1 MGSIDLSSVRSCWG
15 NSNFDYVHSDSVGNS
30 GGILCIWDPNSFRR
44 SSFTRSDY
52 FVIVRGV
59 WLKSG
64 IDLMIVVVYA
74 PQEAKEKRMLW
85 DYLAHVS
92 NQWVGKLVMMGDFN
106 EVRYKSD
113 RYGSNFNAHDA
124 EIFNS
129 FIYNAGLDEVP
140 LGGSAYTWCLKSASK
155 MSKLDRFFVSEN
167 LLSMC
172 PNITAIT
179 LERFIS
185 DHRPILLREVRY
197 DYGPIPFRFYRY
209 WLEVD
214 GFDKLVRD
222 SWNVA
227 PVNKKNVIRNFMGKL
242 KFLKDHI
249 RSWLS
254 IHRSNSRGEIY
265 FLKEELRYCGEV
277 IDKGDCSNEVVPKRT
292 EILNKIHQ
300 VNNIQASEIAQKAKI
315 KWAIEGDENVKF
327 FHGMLNKKRNQSNIR
342 GIMVNGTWVDDP
354 VQVKREFFE
363 HFRGRFDK
371 PSVNRAC
378 IDTPFPVS
386 LSIDQKEDME
396 RRISKEEVKR
406 AVWDC
411 GVDKSPGPDGFSFS
425 FYRHFWPVIEKDVF
439 EAVDYFFMYG
449 EIPNGCNSNFIALIP
464 KILDANMVKDFRPI
478 SLIGSLY
485 KIIAKILANR
495 LVGVL
500 GDLVNEVQ
508 SAFVADR
515 QILDGPFILD
525 EVLQWCRR
533 KKKHALIF
541 KVDFE
546 KAFDSVRWDFVDDVL
561 NKFGFG
567 ERWRTWIQSC
577 LRSSRGSILVNG
589 SPTEEFQFFRGL
601 KQGDPLSPFLFIL
614 IMESLHISFQRVVD
628 AGLFTGIKINSMV
641 NLSHL
646 FYADDAIFLGQWSE
660 LNIDSLVRVLDCF
673 FRASGLRINMCK
685 SKIMGVNVEDG
696 MVKNA
701 ASKLGCLVLKTPF
714 TYLGTK
720 VGGNMSRKQAWKE
733 VVDKVLSRLSRWKM
747 KLLSI
752 GGRLTLL
759 KSVLGSMPIFHM
771 SIFKVPSSI
780 LKSLE
785 SIRSRFFNGQDP
797 KSNKASW
804 VKWNKVL
811 TPKDKGGLG
820 VSSLFALNRGLMLKW
835 VWRFYSQKCS
845 LWTKVIKAIY
855 GEDGNLNKDVS
866 GGVRTCWT
874 SIVHEVRVLQ
884 GRGINVADYIRLKL
898 GNGENTRFWVDNWYE
913 GGVIKELFPRM
924 FALELNK
931 NATVS
936 SKLNASSLDNSF
948 RRKARSGIEEMQLNS
963 LAEISR
969 MTTLVPC
976 EDRYVWT
983 LESDGVFSVA
993 SIRKEIDGNRFQD
1006 VSLPTR
1012 WVKSVPIKVNIIAW
1026 KVKSNALPTRFNI
1039 SRRGMDID
1047 SIVCPIC
1054 NAGVESTNHIFF
1066 QCVVVRQIMRKI
1078 SSWWNIDYSDVNSYE
1093 EWRVWLV
1100 SIRIQSK
1107 LKGVLEG
1114 VYYGLWWYMWNFRNK
1129 LMFDKK
1135 IPEKALIYDNLVS
1148 SFFYWCKFRCKAS
1161 FKWDDWLK
1169 NPYIV
1174 LV

>member
-227 PVNKKNVIRNFMGKL
+227 PVNKKNAIRNFMGKL
-242 KFLKDHI
+242 KFLKDRI

-265 FLKEELRYCGEV
+265 FLKEELRSCDEV
-277 IDKGDCSNEVVPKRT
+277 IDKGDCSNEVVHKRT

-811 TPKDKGGLG
+811 TPKDKGGWNGESPKFWLDHWHTRG
-820 VSSLFALNRGLMLKW
+820 IFKDIFPRLYALESS
-835 VWRFYSQKCS
+835 
-845 LWTKVIKAIY
+845 
-855 GEDGNLNKDVS
+855 KDV
-866 GGVRTCWT
+866 
-874 SIVHEVRVLQ
+874 
-884 GRGINVADYIRLKL
+884 
-898 GNGENTRFWVDNWYE
+898 
-913 GGVIKELFPRM
+913 
-924 FALELNK
+924 
-931 NATVS
+931 TVS
-936 SKLNASSLDNSF
+936 SKIGDTSLVCSF
-948 RRKARSGIEEMQLNS
+948 RRIPRGGIEQNQFDS
-963 LAEISR
+963 LVE
-969 MTTLVPC
+969 LVRSVTIVLLLTGL
-976 EDRYVWT
+976 E
-983 LESDGVFSVA
+983 LESG
-993 SIRKEIDGNRFQD
+993 E
-1006 VSLPTR
+1006 
-1012 WVKSVPIKVNIIAW
+1012 
-1026 KVKSNALPTRFNI
+1026 
-1039 SRRGMDID
+1039 
-1047 SIVCPIC
+1047 
-1054 NAGVESTNHIFF
+1054 
-1066 QCVVVRQIMRKI
+1066 
-1078 SSWWNIDYSDVNSYE
+1078 
-1093 EWRVWLV
+1093 
-1100 SIRIQSK
+1100 
-1107 LKGVLEG
+1107 
-1114 VYYGLWWYMWNFRNK
+1114 
-1129 LMFDKK
+1129 
-1135 IPEKALIYDNLVS
+1135 
-1148 SFFYWCKFRCKAS
+1148 
-1161 FKWDDWLK
+1161 
-1169 NPYIV
+1169 
-1174 LV
+1174 

>member
-227 PVNKKNVIRNFMGKL
+227 PVNKKNAIRNFMGKL
-242 KFLKDHI
+242 KFLKDRI

-265 FLKEELRYCGEV
+265 FLKEELRSCDEV
-277 IDKGDCSNEVVPKRT
+277 IDKGDCSNEVVHKRT

-546 KAFDSVRWDFVDDVL
+546 KSFDSVRWDFVDDVL

-646 FYADDAIFLGQWSE
+646 FYAYDAIFLGQWSA
-660 LNIDSLVRVLDCF
+660 LNIDSLVR
-673 FRASGLRINMCK
+673 
-685 SKIMGVNVEDG
+685 
-696 MVKNA
+696 
-701 ASKLGCLVLKTPF
+701 
-714 TYLGTK
+714 
-720 VGGNMSRKQAWKE
+720 
-733 VVDKVLSRLSRWKM
+733 
-747 KLLSI
+747 
-752 GGRLTLL
+752 
-759 KSVLGSMPIFHM
+759 GS
-771 SIFKVPSSI
+771 
-780 LKSLE
+780 
-785 SIRSRFFNGQDP
+785 
-797 KSNKASW
+797 
-804 VKWNKVL
+804 
-811 TPKDKGGLG
+811 
-820 VSSLFALNRGLMLKW
+820 
-835 VWRFYSQKCS
+835 
-845 LWTKVIKAIY
+845 
-855 GEDGNLNKDVS
+855 
-866 GGVRTCWT
+866 
-874 SIVHEVRVLQ
+874 
-884 GRGINVADYIRLKL
+884 
-898 GNGENTRFWVDNWYE
+898 
-913 GGVIKELFPRM
+913 
-924 FALELNK
+924 
-931 NATVS
+931 
-936 SKLNASSLDNSF
+936 
-948 RRKARSGIEEMQLNS
+948 
-963 LAEISR
+963 
-969 MTTLVPC
+969 
-976 EDRYVWT
+976 
-983 LESDGVFSVA
+983 
-993 SIRKEIDGNRFQD
+993 
-1006 VSLPTR
+1006 
-1012 WVKSVPIKVNIIAW
+1012 
-1026 KVKSNALPTRFNI
+1026 
-1039 SRRGMDID
+1039 
-1047 SIVCPIC
+1047 
-1054 NAGVESTNHIFF
+1054 
-1066 QCVVVRQIMRKI
+1066 
-1078 SSWWNIDYSDVNSYE
+1078 
-1093 EWRVWLV
+1093 
-1100 SIRIQSK
+1100 
-1107 LKGVLEG
+1107 
-1114 VYYGLWWYMWNFRNK
+1114 
-1129 LMFDKK
+1129 
-1135 IPEKALIYDNLVS
+1135 
-1148 SFFYWCKFRCKAS
+1148 
-1161 FKWDDWLK
+1161 
-1169 NPYIV
+1169 
-1174 LV
+1174 

>member
-1 MGSIDLSSVRSCWG
+1 MGKGV
-15 NSNFDYVHSDSVGNS
+15 VHSDSVGNS
-30 GGILCIWDPNSFRR
+30 GGILCIWDPNFFRR

-227 PVNKKNVIRNFMGKL
+227 PVNKKNAIRNFMGKL
-242 KFLKDHI
+242 KFLKDRI

-265 FLKEELRYCGEV
+265 FLKEELRSCDEV
-277 IDKGDCSNEVVPKRT
+277 IDKGDCSNEVVHKRT

-363 HFRGRFDK
+363 HFWGRFDK

-1114 VYYGLWWYMWNFRNK
+1114 VYYGL
-1129 LMFDKK
+1129 
-1135 IPEKALIYDNLVS
+1135 
-1148 SFFYWCKFRCKAS
+1148 
-1161 FKWDDWLK
+1161 
-1169 NPYIV
+1169 
-1174 LV
+1174 

>member
-1 MGSIDLSSVRSCWG
+1 MNFMSLNVQGLAQKAKKDWVKELCVKNKVNFVGLQETKMGSIDLSSVRSCWG

-227 PVNKKNVIRNFMGKL
+227 PVNKKNAIRNFMGKL
-242 KFLKDHI
+242 KFLKDRI

-265 FLKEELRYCGEV
+265 FLKEELRSCDEV
-277 IDKGDCSNEVVPKRT
+277 IDKGDCSNEVVHKRT

-567 ERWRTWIQSC
+567 ERWRT
-577 LRSSRGSILVNG
+577 
-589 SPTEEFQFFRGL
+589 
-601 KQGDPLSPFLFIL
+601 
-614 IMESLHISFQRVVD
+614 
-628 AGLFTGIKINSMV
+628 
-641 NLSHL
+641 
-646 FYADDAIFLGQWSE
+646 
-660 LNIDSLVRVLDCF
+660 
-673 FRASGLRINMCK
+673 
-685 SKIMGVNVEDG
+685 
-696 MVKNA
+696 
-701 ASKLGCLVLKTPF
+701 
-714 TYLGTK
+714 
-720 VGGNMSRKQAWKE
+720 
-733 VVDKVLSRLSRWKM
+733 
-747 KLLSI
+747 
-752 GGRLTLL
+752 
-759 KSVLGSMPIFHM
+759 
-771 SIFKVPSSI
+771 
-780 LKSLE
+780 
-785 SIRSRFFNGQDP
+785 
-797 KSNKASW
+797 
-804 VKWNKVL
+804 
-811 TPKDKGGLG
+811 
-820 VSSLFALNRGLMLKW
+820 
-835 VWRFYSQKCS
+835 
-845 LWTKVIKAIY
+845 
-855 GEDGNLNKDVS
+855 
-866 GGVRTCWT
+866 
-874 SIVHEVRVLQ
+874 
-884 GRGINVADYIRLKL
+884 
-898 GNGENTRFWVDNWYE
+898 
-913 GGVIKELFPRM
+913 
-924 FALELNK
+924 
-931 NATVS
+931 
-936 SKLNASSLDNSF
+936 
-948 RRKARSGIEEMQLNS
+948 
-963 LAEISR
+963 
-969 MTTLVPC
+969 
-976 EDRYVWT
+976 
-983 LESDGVFSVA
+983 
-993 SIRKEIDGNRFQD
+993 
-1006 VSLPTR
+1006 
-1012 WVKSVPIKVNIIAW
+1012 
-1026 KVKSNALPTRFNI
+1026 
-1039 SRRGMDID
+1039 
-1047 SIVCPIC
+1047 
-1054 NAGVESTNHIFF
+1054 
-1066 QCVVVRQIMRKI
+1066 
-1078 SSWWNIDYSDVNSYE
+1078 
-1093 EWRVWLV
+1093 
-1100 SIRIQSK
+1100 
-1107 LKGVLEG
+1107 
-1114 VYYGLWWYMWNFRNK
+1114 
-1129 LMFDKK
+1129 
-1135 IPEKALIYDNLVS
+1135 
-1148 SFFYWCKFRCKAS
+1148 
-1161 FKWDDWLK
+1161 
-1169 NPYIV
+1169 
-1174 LV
+1174 

>member
-1 MGSIDLSSVRSCWG
+1 MGSNTIVYIIQQVKSSSIMNPDIVDKNDPKDVQLQDEDTMYDIVSSVEG
-15 NSNFDYVHSDSVGNS
+15 NLIYLL
-30 GGILCIWDPNSFRR
+30 I
-44 SSFTRSDY
+44 FTS
-52 FVIVRGV
+52 
-59 WLKSG
+59 
-64 IDLMIVVVYA
+64 
-74 PQEAKEKRMLW
+74 
-85 DYLAHVS
+85 LA
-92 NQWVGKLVMMGDFN
+92 
-106 EVRYKSD
+106 
-113 RYGSNFNAHDA
+113 
-124 EIFNS
+124 
-129 FIYNAGLDEVP
+129 
-140 LGGSAYTWCLKSASK
+140 
-155 MSKLDRFFVSEN
+155 
-167 LLSMC
+167 
-172 PNITAIT
+172 
-179 LERFIS
+179 
-185 DHRPILLREVRY
+185 
-197 DYGPIPFRFYRY
+197 
-209 WLEVD
+209 
-214 GFDKLVRD
+214 
-222 SWNVA
+222 
-227 PVNKKNVIRNFMGKL
+227 
-242 KFLKDHI
+242 
-249 RSWLS
+249 
-254 IHRSNSRGEIY
+254 
-265 FLKEELRYCGEV
+265 
-277 IDKGDCSNEVVPKRT
+277 
-292 EILNKIHQ
+292 
-300 VNNIQASEIAQKAKI
+300 
-315 KWAIEGDENVKF
+315 
-327 FHGMLNKKRNQSNIR
+327 
-342 GIMVNGTWVDDP
+342 
-354 VQVKREFFE
+354 
-363 HFRGRFDK
+363 
-371 PSVNRAC
+371 
-378 IDTPFPVS
+378 S
-386 LSIDQKEDME
+386 L
-396 RRISKEEVKR
+396 ISKEEVKR
-406 AVWDC
+406 VVWDC

-1093 EWRVWLV
+1093 EWQVWLV
-1100 SIRIQSK
+1100 YIRIQSK

-1129 LMFDKK
+1129 LLFDKK
-1135 IPEKALIYDNLVS
+1135 IPEKALIFDNLIQKV
-1148 SFFYWCKFRCKAS
+1148 YE
-1161 FKWDDWLK
+1161 FKRFLDRLNDDNAIVVLHEDAQATLGDTNDPFTSILMSK
-1169 NPYIV
+1169 DFTDKYISANDAY
-1174 LV
+1174 

>member
-227 PVNKKNVIRNFMGKL
+227 PVNKKNAIRNFMGKL
-242 KFLKDHI
+242 KFLKDRI

-265 FLKEELRYCGEV
+265 FLKEELRSCDEV
-277 IDKGDCSNEVVPKRT
+277 IDKGDCSNEVVHKRT

-820 VSSLFALNRGLMLKW
+820 VTLVISLLIYSYSHRLHKLLISS
-835 VWRFYSQKCS
+835 V
-845 LWTKVIKAIY
+845 
-855 GEDGNLNKDVS
+855 
-866 GGVRTCWT
+866 
-874 SIVHEVRVLQ
+874 
-884 GRGINVADYIRLKL
+884 
-898 GNGENTRFWVDNWYE
+898 
-913 GGVIKELFPRM
+913 
-924 FALELNK
+924 
-931 NATVS
+931 
-936 SKLNASSLDNSF
+936 
-948 RRKARSGIEEMQLNS
+948 
-963 LAEISR
+963 R
-969 MTTLVPC
+969 MT
-976 EDRYVWT
+976 
-983 LESDGVFSVA
+983 GF
-993 SIRKEIDGNRFQD
+993 
-1006 VSLPTR
+1006 
-1012 WVKSVPIKVNIIAW
+1012 
-1026 KVKSNALPTRFNI
+1026 
-1039 SRRGMDID
+1039 
-1047 SIVCPIC
+1047 
-1054 NAGVESTNHIFF
+1054 
-1066 QCVVVRQIMRKI
+1066 
-1078 SSWWNIDYSDVNSYE
+1078 
-1093 EWRVWLV
+1093 
-1100 SIRIQSK
+1100 
-1107 LKGVLEG
+1107 
-1114 VYYGLWWYMWNFRNK
+1114 
-1129 LMFDKK
+1129 MF
-1135 IPEKALIYDNLVS
+1135 L
-1148 SFFYWCKFRCKAS
+1148 
-1161 FKWDDWLK
+1161 
-1169 NPYIV
+1169 
-1174 LV
+1174 

>member
-1 MGSIDLSSVRSCWG
+1 MGRFRSKEDDVSKISTSIFVTNFPDSVIAKGSIPLMKFDGSQKNVENTVIGKSFVSVVKTSRMPLDKES
-15 NSNFDYVHSDSVGNS
+15 
-30 GGILCIWDPNSFRR
+30 PPA
-44 SSFTRSDY
+44 
-52 FVIVRGV
+52 IV
-59 WLKSG
+59 LE
-64 IDLMIVVVYA
+64 D
-74 PQEAKEKRMLW
+74 
-85 DYLAHVS
+85 DC
-92 NQWVGKLVMMGDFN
+92 FN
-106 EVRYKSD
+106 EKD
-113 RYGSNFNAHDA
+113 
-124 EIFNS
+124 
-129 FIYNAGLDEVP
+129 L
-140 LGGSAYTWCLKSASK
+140 T
-155 MSKLDRFFVSEN
+155 
-167 LLSMC
+167 LS
-172 PNITAIT
+172 
-179 LERFIS
+179 
-185 DHRPILLREVRY
+185 
-197 DYGPIPFRFYRY
+197 
-209 WLEVD
+209 
-214 GFDKLVRD
+214 
-222 SWNVA
+222 
-227 PVNKKNVIRNFMGKL
+227 FMGKVKEMVSLVNL
-242 KFLKDHI
+242 KKALCNEGFDVVKISYLRELWVLLEFETAKAKDSFRGFVSHSTKSFKIVFRGKVYWVRASEVLGWTPEFSEENEEDELSVEDNNDGRINDLEANIMGIVIESGVGRRCLKHCKQKL
-249 RSWLS
+249 RFKAFRVTLKYSVLPLNGGS
-254 IHRSNSRGEIY
+254 ILNLME
-265 FLKEELRYCGEV
+265 
-277 IDKGDCSNEVVPKRT
+277 EVV
-292 EILNKIHQ
+292 
-300 VNNIQASEIAQKAKI
+300 
-315 KWAIEGDENVKF
+315 KWAKLWDIIMDGCAIKEITRDHGKSQENL
-327 FHGMLNKKRNQSNIR
+327 G
-342 GIMVNGTWVDDP
+342 
-354 VQVKREFFE
+354 
-363 HFRGRFDK
+363 FDK

-1093 EWRVWLV
+1093 EWQVWLV

-1129 LMFDKK
+1129 LLFDKK
-1135 IPEKALIYDNLVS
+1135 IPEKTLIFDNLVS
-1148 SFFYWCKFRCKAS
+1148 SSFYWCKFRCKAS
-1161 FKWDDWLK
+1161 FK
-1169 NPYIV
+1169 
-1174 LV
+1174 

>member
-1 MGSIDLSSVRSCWG
+1 MGSFRSKEDDVSKISTSIFVTNFPDSFSAKNLFHSCKQYGHVVDSFIPTKRTKDGKRFGFVRFINVFNVERLVTEEDHSLSHPPGFTPEEGLNEG
-15 NSNFDYVHSDSVGNS
+15 NTVNLDMKDYGENERD
-30 GGILCIWDPNSFRR
+30 DNSFVNLEDGKDNSESVNKNSESKR
-44 SSFTRSDY
+44 SGHSKYSVLPRT
-52 FVIVRGV
+52 
-59 WLKSG
+59 
-64 IDLMIVVVYA
+64 
-74 PQEAKEKRMLW
+74 
-85 DYLAHVS
+85 
-92 NQWVGKLVMMGDFN
+92 
-106 EVRYKSD
+106 
-113 RYGSNFNAHDA
+113 
-124 EIFNS
+124 
-129 FIYNAGLDEVP
+129 
-140 LGGSAYTWCLKSASK
+140 GGSIL
-155 MSKLDRFFVSEN
+155 N
-167 LLSMC
+167 L
-172 PNITAIT
+172 I
-179 LERFIS
+179 E
-185 DHRPILLREVRY
+185 EV
-197 DYGPIPFRFYRY
+197 
-209 WLEVD
+209 V
-214 GFDKLVRD
+214 
-222 SWNVA
+222 
-227 PVNKKNVIRNFMGKL
+227 
-242 KFLKDHI
+242 
-249 RSWLS
+249 
-254 IHRSNSRGEIY
+254 
-265 FLKEELRYCGEV
+265 
-277 IDKGDCSNEVVPKRT
+277 KGDCSNEVVHKRT
-292 EILNKIHQ
+292 KILNKIHQ

-315 KWAIEGDENVKF
+315 KWAIEGDENGSSSVKLES
-327 FHGMLNKKRNQSNIR
+327 LNI
-342 GIMVNGTWVDDP
+342 W
-354 VQVKREFFE
+354 
-363 HFRGRFDK
+363 GRFDK

-425 FYRHFWPVIEKDVF
+425 FYRHFWPVIENDVF

-485 KIIAKILANR
+485 KIIAKILTNR

-515 QILDGPFILD
+515 QTLDSPFILD
-525 EVLQWCRR
+525 E
-533 KKKHALIF
+533 
-541 KVDFE
+541 E
-546 KAFDSVRWDFVDDVL
+546 
-561 NKFGFG
+561 
-567 ERWRTWIQSC
+567 
-577 LRSSRGSILVNG
+577 
-589 SPTEEFQFFRGL
+589 
-601 KQGDPLSPFLFIL
+601 
-614 IMESLHISFQRVVD
+614 
-628 AGLFTGIKINSMV
+628 
-641 NLSHL
+641 
-646 FYADDAIFLGQWSE
+646 
-660 LNIDSLVRVLDCF
+660 
-673 FRASGLRINMCK
+673 
-685 SKIMGVNVEDG
+685 
-696 MVKNA
+696 
-701 ASKLGCLVLKTPF
+701 
-714 TYLGTK
+714 
-720 VGGNMSRKQAWKE
+720 
-733 VVDKVLSRLSRWKM
+733 
-747 KLLSI
+747 
-752 GGRLTLL
+752 
-759 KSVLGSMPIFHM
+759 
-771 SIFKVPSSI
+771 
-780 LKSLE
+780 
-785 SIRSRFFNGQDP
+785 
-797 KSNKASW
+797 
-804 VKWNKVL
+804 
-811 TPKDKGGLG
+811 
-820 VSSLFALNRGLMLKW
+820 
-835 VWRFYSQKCS
+835 CS
-845 LWTKVIKAIY
+845 LWTKVIKVIY
-855 GEDGNLNKDVS
+855 EEDKNLNKDVS
-866 GGVRTCWT
+866 GRVRTCWT

-913 GGVIKELFPRM
+913 GGFIKELFPRM
-924 FALELNK
+924 FTLKLNK

-936 SKLNASSLDNSF
+936 LKLNASSLDNSF

-1093 EWRVWLV
+1093 EWQVWLV

-1129 LMFDKK
+1129 LLFDKK
-1135 IPEKALIYDNLVS
+1135 IPEKALIFDNLVS
-1148 SFFYWCKFRCKAS
+1148 SSFYWCKFRCKAS

>member
-1 MGSIDLSSVRSCWG
+1 
-15 NSNFDYVHSDSVGNS
+15 
-30 GGILCIWDPNSFRR
+30 
-44 SSFTRSDY
+44 
-52 FVIVRGV
+52 
-59 WLKSG
+59 
-64 IDLMIVVVYA
+64 MIVVVYA
-74 PQEAKEKRMLW
+74 PQKAKEKRMLW

-227 PVNKKNVIRNFMGKL
+227 PVNKKNAIRNFMGKL
-242 KFLKDHI
+242 KFLKDRI

-265 FLKEELRYCGEV
+265 FLKEELRSCDEV
-277 IDKGDCSNEVVPKRT
+277 IDKGDCSNEVVHKRT

-820 VSSLFALNRGLMLKW
+820 VSFHSLLQTA
-835 VWRFYSQKCS
+835 YS
-845 LWTKVIKAIY
+845 
-855 GEDGNLNKDVS
+855 
-866 GGVRTCWT
+866 
-874 SIVHEVRVLQ
+874 
-884 GRGINVADYIRLKL
+884 
-898 GNGENTRFWVDNWYE
+898 F
-913 GGVIKELFPRM
+913 
-924 FALELNK
+924 
-931 NATVS
+931 
-936 SKLNASSLDNSF
+936 
-948 RRKARSGIEEMQLNS
+948 
-963 LAEISR
+963 
-969 MTTLVPC
+969 
-976 EDRYVWT
+976 
-983 LESDGVFSVA
+983 
-993 SIRKEIDGNRFQD
+993 
-1006 VSLPTR
+1006 
-1012 WVKSVPIKVNIIAW
+1012 
-1026 KVKSNALPTRFNI
+1026 
-1039 SRRGMDID
+1039 
-1047 SIVCPIC
+1047 
-1054 NAGVESTNHIFF
+1054 
-1066 QCVVVRQIMRKI
+1066 
-1078 SSWWNIDYSDVNSYE
+1078 
-1093 EWRVWLV
+1093 
-1100 SIRIQSK
+1100 
-1107 LKGVLEG
+1107 
-1114 VYYGLWWYMWNFRNK
+1114 
-1129 LMFDKK
+1129 
-1135 IPEKALIYDNLVS
+1135 
-1148 SFFYWCKFRCKAS
+1148 
-1161 FKWDDWLK
+1161 
-1169 NPYIV
+1169 
-1174 LV
+1174 

>member
-1 MGSIDLSSVRSCWG
+1 
-15 NSNFDYVHSDSVGNS
+15 
-30 GGILCIWDPNSFRR
+30 
-44 SSFTRSDY
+44 
-52 FVIVRGV
+52 
-59 WLKSG
+59 
-64 IDLMIVVVYA
+64 
-74 PQEAKEKRMLW
+74 ML
-85 DYLAHVS
+85 L
-92 NQWVGKLVMMGDFN
+92 
-106 EVRYKSD
+106 
-113 RYGSNFNAHDA
+113 
-124 EIFNS
+124 I
-129 FIYNAGLDEVP
+129 
-140 LGGSAYTWCLKSASK
+140 
-155 MSKLDRFFVSEN
+155 
-167 LLSMC
+167 
-172 PNITAIT
+172 
-179 LERFIS
+179 
-185 DHRPILLREVRY
+185 
-197 DYGPIPFRFYRY
+197 
-209 WLEVD
+209 
-214 GFDKLVRD
+214 
-222 SWNVA
+222 
-227 PVNKKNVIRNFMGKL
+227 
-242 KFLKDHI
+242 
-249 RSWLS
+249 
-254 IHRSNSRGEIY
+254 
-265 FLKEELRYCGEV
+265 
-277 IDKGDCSNEVVPKRT
+277 
-292 EILNKIHQ
+292 
-300 VNNIQASEIAQKAKI
+300 NNIQASEIAQKAKI

-327 FHGMLNKKRNQSNIR
+327 FHGMLNKKRNQSNIQ

-354 VQVKREFFE
+354 VQVKHEFFE

-425 FYRHFWPVIEKDVF
+425 FYRHFWLVIEKDVF

-714 TYLGTK
+714 TYLGMK
-720 VGGNMSRKQAWKE
+720 VGGNMSRKQAWK
-733 VVDKVLSRLSRWKM
+733 
-747 KLLSI
+747 
-752 GGRLTLL
+752 GGGQ
-759 KSVLGSMPIFHM
+759 VG
-771 SIFKVPSSI
+771 V
-780 LKSLE
+780 SL
-785 SIRSRFFNGQDP
+785 IGQDP

-804 VKWNKVL
+804 RKVNKVL
-811 TPKDKGGLG
+811 TERLKGFRRYQACLPLIEVAFGFLRDG
-820 VSSLFALNRGLMLKW
+820 NYSIVEYLFDLPFHSR
-835 VWRFYSQKCS
+835 Y
-845 LWTKVIKAIY
+845 
-855 GEDGNLNKDVS
+855 EDG
-866 GGVRTCWT
+866 G
-874 SIVHEVRVLQ
+874 EA
-884 GRGINVADYIRLKL
+884 VADIMEERMRLSDYIRHKEAPIAASLITYAINRDVIAEIGFSSGDSEL
-898 GNGENTRFWVDNWYE
+898 HVSVLCVVAAVTTLCATTSIRSC
-913 GGVIKELFPRM
+913 GGLPARTSMSVL
-924 FALELNK
+924 
-931 NATVS
+931 V
-936 SKLNASSLDNSF
+936 ASS
-948 RRKARSGIEEMQLNS
+948 
-963 LAEISR
+963 ISPACCFK
-969 MTTLVPC
+969 LPC
-976 EDRYVWT
+976 
-983 LESDGVFSVA
+983 
-993 SIRKEIDGNRFQD
+993 
-1006 VSLPTR
+1006 
-1012 WVKSVPIKVNIIAW
+1012 
-1026 KVKSNALPTRFNI
+1026 
-1039 SRRGMDID
+1039 
-1047 SIVCPIC
+1047 
-1054 NAGVESTNHIFF
+1054 
-1066 QCVVVRQIMRKI
+1066 
-1078 SSWWNIDYSDVNSYE
+1078 
-1093 EWRVWLV
+1093 
-1100 SIRIQSK
+1100 
-1107 LKGVLEG
+1107 
-1114 VYYGLWWYMWNFRNK
+1114 
-1129 LMFDKK
+1129 
-1135 IPEKALIYDNLVS
+1135 
-1148 SFFYWCKFRCKAS
+1148 
-1161 FKWDDWLK
+1161 
-1169 NPYIV
+1169 
-1174 LV
+1174 

>member
-227 PVNKKNVIRNFMGKL
+227 PVNKKNAIRNFMGKL
-242 KFLKDHI
+242 KFLKDRI

-265 FLKEELRYCGEV
+265 FLKEELRSCDEV
-277 IDKGDCSNEVVPKRT
+277 IDKGDCSNEVVHKRT

-1078 SSWWNIDYSDVNSYE
+1078 YSWWNIDYSDVNSYE
-1093 EWRVWLV
+1093 E
-1100 SIRIQSK
+1100 
-1107 LKGVLEG
+1107 
-1114 VYYGLWWYMWNFRNK
+1114 
-1129 LMFDKK
+1129 
-1135 IPEKALIYDNLVS
+1135 
-1148 SFFYWCKFRCKAS
+1148 
-1161 FKWDDWLK
+1161 
-1169 NPYIV
+1169 
-1174 LV
+1174 

>member
-1 MGSIDLSSVRSCWG
+1 MIRRVVQSVSRSRLSPTRLEWKIDTIEDLS
-15 NSNFDYVHSDSVGNS
+15 
-30 GGILCIWDPNSFRR
+30 
-44 SSFTRSDY
+44 
-52 FVIVRGV
+52 
-59 WLKSG
+59 LKEG
-64 IDLMIVVVYA
+64 IDL
-74 PQEAKEKRMLW
+74 E
-85 DYLAHVS
+85 
-92 NQWVGKLVMMGDFN
+92 
-106 EVRYKSD
+106 
-113 RYGSNFNAHDA
+113 
-124 EIFNS
+124 
-129 FIYNAGLDEVP
+129 
-140 LGGSAYTWCLKSASK
+140 
-155 MSKLDRFFVSEN
+155 KLDRE
-167 LLSMC
+167 L
-172 PNITAIT
+172 IT
-179 LERFIS
+179 
-185 DHRPILLREVRY
+185 ILL
-197 DYGPIPFRFYRY
+197 
-209 WLEVD
+209 
-214 GFDKLVRD
+214 
-222 SWNVA
+222 
-227 PVNKKNVIRNFMGKL
+227 
-242 KFLKDHI
+242 
-249 RSWLS
+249 
-254 IHRSNSRGEIY
+254 
-265 FLKEELRYCGEV
+265 
-277 IDKGDCSNEVVPKRT
+277 
-292 EILNKIHQ
+292 
-300 VNNIQASEIAQKAKI
+300 
-315 KWAIEGDENVKF
+315 
-327 FHGMLNKKRNQSNIR
+327 
-342 GIMVNGTWVDDP
+342 
-354 VQVKREFFE
+354 
-363 HFRGRFDK
+363 
-371 PSVNRAC
+371 
-378 IDTPFPVS
+378 
-386 LSIDQKEDME
+386 
-396 RRISKEEVKR
+396 
-406 AVWDC
+406 
-411 GVDKSPGPDGFSFS
+411 
-425 FYRHFWPVIEKDVF
+425 
-439 EAVDYFFMYG
+439 
-449 EIPNGCNSNFIALIP
+449 
-464 KILDANMVKDFRPI
+464 
-478 SLIGSLY
+478 
-485 KIIAKILANR
+485 AKILANR

-546 KAFDSVRWDFVDDVL
+546 KAFDS
-561 NKFGFG
+561 
-567 ERWRTWIQSC
+567 
-577 LRSSRGSILVNG
+577 
-589 SPTEEFQFFRGL
+589 
-601 KQGDPLSPFLFIL
+601 
-614 IMESLHISFQRVVD
+614 
-628 AGLFTGIKINSMV
+628 
-641 NLSHL
+641 
-646 FYADDAIFLGQWSE
+646 
-660 LNIDSLVRVLDCF
+660 
-673 FRASGLRINMCK
+673 
-685 SKIMGVNVEDG
+685 IMGVNVEDG

-733 VVDKVLSRLSRWKM
+733 VVDKV
-747 KLLSI
+747 
-752 GGRLTLL
+752 
-759 KSVLGSMPIFHM
+759 
-771 SIFKVPSSI
+771 PSSI

-820 VSSLFALNRGLMLKW
+820 TN
-835 VWRFYSQKCS
+835 
-845 LWTKVIKAIY
+845 VIKANM
-855 GEDGNLNKDVS
+855 GRDEFNRMFLGSSNLLDIDS
-866 GGVRTCWT
+866 
-874 SIVHEVRVLQ
+874 SLS
-884 GRGINVADYIRLKL
+884 
-898 GNGENTRFWVDNWYE
+898 
-913 GGVIKELFPRM
+913 GVIKELFPRM

-1129 LMFDKK
+1129 LLFDKK
-1135 IPEKALIYDNLVS
+1135 IPEKALIFDNLVS
-1148 SFFYWCKFRCKAS
+1148 SSFYWCKFRCKAS

>member
-1 MGSIDLSSVRSCWG
+1 MLTGKWTPMNASVQKFNQLVSK
-15 NSNFDYVHSDSVGNS
+15 
-30 GGILCIWDPNSFRR
+30 
-44 SSFTRSDY
+44 T
-52 FVIVRGV
+52 
-59 WLKSG
+59 
-64 IDLMIVVVYA
+64 
-74 PQEAKEKRMLW
+74 
-85 DYLAHVS
+85 LAHSKHKWTNPESTNARRNRFRVTDDEPEHF
-92 NQWVGKLVMMGDFN
+92 GDDALP
-106 EVRYKSD
+106 RPPGLQRIAKSQ
-113 RYGSNFNAHDA
+113 RSGSNSTA
-124 EIFNS
+124 S
-129 FIYNAGLDEVP
+129 S
-140 LGGSAYTWCLKSASK
+140 GSNPMMYQEFMKEQYE
-155 MSKLDRFFVSEN
+155 LDRKAKMQVIEQESEDKEVK
-167 LLSMC
+167 LG
-172 PNITAIT
+172 AIET
-179 LERFIS
+179 QQKIQFGPKKEQPK
-185 DHRPILLREVRY
+185 RPDKGRIPY
-197 DYGPIPFRFYRY
+197 DYGPIPFRFYCY

-214 GFDKLVRD
+214 GFDKMVRD

-227 PVNKKNVIRNFMGKL
+227 PVNKKNAIRNFMGKL
-242 KFLKDHI
+242 KFLKDRI

-254 IHRSNSRGEIY
+254 IHRSNSRGEMY
-265 FLKEELRYCGEV
+265 FLKEELRSCDEV
-277 IDKGDCSNEVVPKRT
+277 IDKGDCSNEVVHKRT

-300 VNNIQASEIAQKAKI
+300 ENNIQASEIAQKAKI

-354 VQVKREFFE
+354 VQ
-363 HFRGRFDK
+363 
-371 PSVNRAC
+371 
-378 IDTPFPVS
+378 
-386 LSIDQKEDME
+386 
-396 RRISKEEVKR
+396 
-406 AVWDC
+406 
-411 GVDKSPGPDGFSFS
+411 
-425 FYRHFWPVIEKDVF
+425 KDVF

-1093 EWRVWLV
+1093 EWQVWLV

-1129 LMFDKK
+1129 LLFDKK
-1135 IPEKALIYDNLVS
+1135 IPEKALIFDNLVS
-1148 SFFYWCKFRCKAS
+1148 SSFYWCKFRCKAS

>member
-227 PVNKKNVIRNFMGKL
+227 PVNKKNAIRNFMGKL
-242 KFLKDHI
+242 KFLKDRI

-265 FLKEELRYCGEV
+265 FLKEELRSCDEV
-277 IDKGDCSNEVVPKRT
+277 IDKGDCSNEVVHKRT

-752 GGRLTLL
+752 GGRLTLFIRGARVWIYA
-759 KSVLGSMPIFHM
+759 K
-771 SIFKVPSSI
+771 SSI
-780 LKSLE
+780 GSFFKFPFRVFLNILE
-785 SIRSRFFNGQDP
+785 YICSRFFNGQDL

-804 VKWNKVL
+804 VKWNRRFT
-811 TPKDKGGLG
+811 TPKIKVGFRVSECLPLIVVSMSSGFG
-820 VSSLFALNRGLMLKW
+820 VH
-835 VWRFYSQKCS
+835 
-845 LWTKVIKAIY
+845 II
-855 GEDGNLNKDVS
+855 
-866 GGVRTCWT
+866 
-874 SIVHEVRVLQ
+874 
-884 GRGINVADYIRLKL
+884 INV
-898 GNGENTRFWVDNWYE
+898 
-913 GGVIKELFPRM
+913 P
-924 FALELNK
+924 
-931 NATVS
+931 
-936 SKLNASSLDNSF
+936 
-948 RRKARSGIEEMQLNS
+948 
-963 LAEISR
+963 
-969 MTTLVPC
+969 
-976 EDRYVWT
+976 
-983 LESDGVFSVA
+983 
-993 SIRKEIDGNRFQD
+993 
-1006 VSLPTR
+1006 
-1012 WVKSVPIKVNIIAW
+1012 
-1026 KVKSNALPTRFNI
+1026 
-1039 SRRGMDID
+1039 
-1047 SIVCPIC
+1047 
-1054 NAGVESTNHIFF
+1054 
-1066 QCVVVRQIMRKI
+1066 
-1078 SSWWNIDYSDVNSYE
+1078 
-1093 EWRVWLV
+1093 
-1100 SIRIQSK
+1100 
-1107 LKGVLEG
+1107 
-1114 VYYGLWWYMWNFRNK
+1114 YGLK
-1129 LMFDKK
+1129 
-1135 IPEKALIYDNLVS
+1135 
-1148 SFFYWCKFRCKAS
+1148 
-1161 FKWDDWLK
+1161 
-1169 NPYIV
+1169 
-1174 LV
+1174 